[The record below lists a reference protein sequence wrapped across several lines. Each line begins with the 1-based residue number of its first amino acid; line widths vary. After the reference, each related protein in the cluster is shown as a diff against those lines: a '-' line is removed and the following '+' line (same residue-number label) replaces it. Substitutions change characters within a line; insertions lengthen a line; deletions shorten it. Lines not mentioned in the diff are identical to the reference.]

1 MESIINVNRISQASV
16 LSVDGRSQCPSR
28 ETMGKLLTL
37 FRPPYGLDQ
46 GTDLARWRVVVAFL
60 DILKIIT
67 VRLLVIQIWSVR
79 KREESTIIINYLS
92 LVSQREELPFTGKS
106 LGGARLWL
114 VISSLVSNHLYLRR
128 IQCLMFCLKM
138 DLKMKMFEV

>member
-1 MESIINVNRISQASV
+1 
-16 LSVDGRSQCPSR
+16 
-28 ETMGKLLTL
+28 MGKLLTL

-46 GTDLARWRVVVAFL
+46 GTDLAIWRVVVAFL
-60 DILKIIT
+60 DILKTIT

-128 IQCLMFCLKM
+128 IQ
-138 DLKMKMFEV
+138 